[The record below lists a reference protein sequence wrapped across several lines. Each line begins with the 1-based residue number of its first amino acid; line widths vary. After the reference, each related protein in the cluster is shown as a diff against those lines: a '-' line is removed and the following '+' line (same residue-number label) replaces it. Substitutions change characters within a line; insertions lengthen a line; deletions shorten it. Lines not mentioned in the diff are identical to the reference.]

1 MRLLTYGRF
10 GAVQAAAQAAI
21 VLGLLATVSAS
32 MPQQQPPASP
42 PGPRRRAGQGEGQG
56 GPRRPGGGGG
66 FAASMPDPIAPDDHA
81 GYTSIFDG
89 TSLKGWEGETAFWR
103 AEGGMLIGETTAANP
118 LKANTFLIWRGGQT
132 KDFELKLEYRM
143 NATNSGIQ
151 YRSAEVPD
159 AGKFVLKGYQADI
172 DFDNRWTGQLYEEK
186 GRGFLALRGQSTYI
200 GDGVKSRV
208 TGAISTADALK
219 AFIKVNDW
227 NQVHIIARGN
237 LLMHIVNGQL
247 MSVVVD
253 DDTKGRAMSGL
264 LGFQIHTGPP
274 MKVEFRNI
282 YLKTL

>member
-1 MRLLTYGRF
+1 
-10 GAVQAAAQAAI
+10 
-21 VLGLLATVSAS
+21 
-32 MPQQQPPASP
+32 
-42 PGPRRRAGQGEGQG
+42 
-56 GPRRPGGGGG
+56 
-66 FAASMPDPIAPDDHA
+66 
-81 GYTSIFDG
+81 
-89 TSLKGWEGETAFWR
+89 
-103 AEGGMLIGETTAANP
+103 
-118 LKANTFLIWRGGQT
+118 
-132 KDFELKLEYRM
+132 M
-143 NATNSGIQ
+143 NATNSGVQ
-151 YRSAEVPD
+151 YRSVEVPD
-159 AGKFVLKGYQADI
+159 AGKWVLKGYQADI

-253 DDTKGRAMSGL
+253 DDTKARAMSGL

-282 YLKTL
+282 WLKTLS